1 MSVWLSELLLRSQS
15 DERLLGLARAGDDRA
30 FATIVERYRP
40 ELLILARRLNSDGR
54 AEDVLQQ
61 AFLSAFVSL
70 RSGTE
75 VGHLRGWLYQIVR
88 NAATKLRPPHD
99 LPLDDVVVS
108 GEPLEDIV
116 QRRAR
121 ALSAVTE
128 LSRLPERQRDALVAI
143 ALNGLPRADVAL
155 TMGVSE
161 GALRQLVHRARTTLR
176 GAATAVTPWPL
187 ARWLA
192 ASPASGTDVAAA
204 AGMVSAGGVGA
215 KVSALLATG
224 VLATTIGVVP
234 PPNHGPSPS
243 PRHHLT
249 GLRNAG
255 PDRVARVFSSAGAGR
270 GSRLVSGTSRSD
282 GLANRSH
289 PERQTAR
296 PRSSSANA
304 IPHRHLE
311 TGRAGVA
318 GVGAARRIDG
328 ASRPDDTNSGAA
340 DTDGGPGGLTSPN
353 PGSGR
358 HGDGGAPGRGSVT
371 SSDQDGSASSGA
383 STQGAAASSQSD
395 RGGSDGENVQSH
407 DGSGSSAAAALDGPG
422 LSPGSGQDG
431 EGDGG
436 TSGSGS
442 GGSGHGDSSSSGGST
457 DTETTPDR

>member
-1 MSVWLSELLLRSQS
+1 MSVWLPELLLRSQS
-15 DERLLGLARAGDDRA
+15 DERLVGLARAGHDRA

-99 LPLDDVVVS
+99 LPLDDVLVS

-128 LSRLPERQRDALVAI
+128 LARLPERQRDALVAI
-143 ALNGLPRADVAL
+143 ALNGLPRADVAV

-224 VLATTIGVVP
+224 VLATTIGVLP
-234 PPNHGPSPS
+234 PPNHGPIPS

-249 GLRNAG
+249 GPRNAG
-255 PDRVARVFSSAGAGR
+255 PDRVALVSSPAGAR
-270 GSRLVSGTSRSD
+270 RRSRLVSGTSRSD

-289 PERQTAR
+289 SERQPAR
-296 PRSSSANA
+296 PLSSSANA
-304 IPHRHLE
+304 IPHHHLE
-311 TGRAGVA
+311 AGRAGVA
-318 GVGAARRIDG
+318 GVDAARRIDE
-328 ASRPDDTNSGAA
+328 ASRPDDTNSGASN
-340 DTDGGPGGLTSPN
+340 THGGPGGLSSPN

-358 HGDGGAPGRGSVT
+358 HGDGAPGRGSVT

-395 RGGSDGENVQSH
+395 RGGGDGENVQSD

-422 LSPGSGQDG
+422 PSPGSGQDG

-442 GGSGHGDSSSSGGST
+442 GGGGHGDSSSSGGST

>member
-15 DERLLGLARAGDDRA
+15 DERLVSLARAGHDRA

-40 ELLILARRLNSDGR
+40 ELFVLARRLNSDGR

-61 AFLSAFVSL
+61 AFLSAFASL

-75 VGHLRGWLYQIVR
+75 VDHLRGWLYQIVR
-88 NAATKLRPPHD
+88 NGATKLRPPHD

-108 GEPLEDIV
+108 GEPLEDVV

-128 LSRLPERQRDALVAI
+128 LARLPERQRDALVAI
-143 ALNGLPRADVAL
+143 ALDGLPRADVAA

-192 ASPASGTDVAAA
+192 ASPASGTDVAAT

-224 VLATTIGVVP
+224 VLATTIGVLP
-234 PPNHGPSPS
+234 PPNHGPSPA

-249 GLRNAG
+249 GPRNAG
-255 PDRVARVFSSAGAGR
+255 PDRVSLVSSSAGAGR
-270 GSRLVSGTSRSD
+270 RSRLISGTTRSD
-282 GLANRSH
+282 GLTNRSH
-289 PERQTAR
+289 SERQTAR
-296 PRSSSANA
+296 PLSSSANA
-304 IPHRHLE
+304 IPHHDLE
-311 TGRAGVA
+311 AGRAGVA
-318 GVGAARRIDG
+318 GARRIDG
-328 ASRPDDTNSGAA
+328 ASRPDDTNSGGS
-340 DTDGGPGGLTSPN
+340 DTHGGHGGLSSTN

-371 SSDQDGSASSGA
+371 
-383 STQGAAASSQSD
+383 
-395 RGGSDGENVQSH
+395 GSDGENDQSH

-422 LSPGSGQDG
+422 PSPGSGQDG
-431 EGDGG
+431 GGDGG

-442 GGSGHGDSSSSGGST
+442 GGGGHDNSSSSGGST
-457 DTETTPDR
+457 DTEATPDR